1 MRTRSLREAH
11 LEDVPRVAALFG
23 DTLPDPGESPEQA
36 RQRHEERLREELTRT
51 PRLARLVVAED
62 DHGSLLGALLAWQVA
77 DEVTLL
83 DVAVPL
89 AARRGGHGRALVLE
103 LLEHG
108 KKAGGALVVL
118 EVRASNVAAKTLYR
132 SLGFEEV
139 HVRRAYYRDGED
151 GLEMHARLDP

>member
-1 MRTRSLREAH
+1 MSARYLREAD
-11 LEDVPRVAALFG
+11 LDDVPRVAALFG

-36 RQRHEERLREELTRT
+36 RERHAIRLREELTRT

-62 DHGSLLGALLAWQVA
+62 HRGELLGALLAWQVA

-89 AARRGGHGRALVLE
+89 GARRGGHGRALVLE

-118 EVRASNVAAKTLYR
+118 EVRASNVAARTLYR
-132 SLGFEEV
+132 SLGFEEI
-139 HVRRAYYRDGED
+139 HVRRGYYRDGED
-151 GLEMHARLDP
+151 GLEMHARLDT

>member
-1 MRTRSLREAH
+1 MSARFLREAG
-11 LEDVPRVAALFG
+11 LEDVARVAELFG

-36 RQRHEERLREELTRT
+36 RTRHEERLREELTRS

-62 DHGSLLGALLAWQVA
+62 EQGTLLGALLAWQVA
-77 DEVTLL
+77 DELTLL

-89 AARRGGHGRALVLE
+89 SARRGGHGRALVLE

-118 EVRASNVAAKTLYR
+118 EVRASNVAAKTLYL
-132 SLGFEEV
+132 SLGFEEI

-151 GLEMHARLDP
+151 ALEMHARLGS